1 MTEPLLS
8 ASIIWK
14 VATRIARELEEFPL
28 ICLDRFTALNEVAK
42 LSLHAVHDRL
52 GDITSTEAS
61 LEVIPCGDSPFSE
74 RALVSVPPLSSG
86 ATQEIGRKV
95 DVISSA
101 HISEHQLTS
110 DVTKPIINIQRL

>member
-1 MTEPLLS
+1 MELLLS

-28 ICLDRFTALNEVAK
+28 ICLDRFTALNKDAK
-42 LSLHAVHDRL
+42 LGLHTVHDRL
-52 GDITSTEAS
+52 GDITSTEGS
-61 LEVIPCGDSPFSE
+61 LEVIPCGASPFSE
-74 RALVSVPPLSSG
+74 RALGSVTPLGSG

-101 HISEHQLTS
+101 HISELQLTC
-110 DVTKPIINIQRL
+110 DGTKPII